1 MKNNLVYQVHQV
13 VKFIK
18 FDRKGQSLIELVFI
32 VGIIVLG
39 VTGIV
44 SLIVKSMGARTSGY
58 DRKTAV
64 QIAEIKM
71 EGLVS
76 QKKNDPDNF
85 WTLSETCGATG
96 VEGYTCS
103 IGFTNITNDIGYSGC
118 GVGVT
123 DCAVAVVTVEWQD
136 SGKSVTF
143 NRFFAKNE

>member
-1 MKNNLVYQVHQV
+1 MKKN
-13 VKFIK
+13 
-18 FDRKGQSLIELVFI
+18 RGQSLIELVFI

-39 VTGIV
+39 VTGII

-76 QKKNDPDNF
+76 QKKNNPDNF
-85 WTLSETCGATG
+85 WLLGNLNG
-96 VEGYTCS
+96 VENGYEYT
-103 IGFTNITNDIGYSGC
+103 IEFTNITNDIGYSGC

-123 DCAVAVVTVEWQD
+123 DCAEAVVTVSWQNSD
-136 SGKSVTF
+136 KSVTF